1 MTYIEI
7 GITVAFLAIIPIF
20 AYAICRL
27 TRRDNQSLLSASPA
41 AGSVTCPP
49 PVLTQ
54 AVSADG
60 AKSCDWREEA

>member
-7 GITVAFLAIIPIF
+7 GITVAFLAIIPVF
-20 AYAICRL
+20 AYAVCRMS
-27 TRRDNQSLLSASPA
+27 RHEDRSLLSASPA
-41 AGSVTCPP
+41 AGSATCPP

-60 AKSCDWREEA
+60 AKSCDWREDA